1 MTAHSSKGLEF
12 KHVIITGMEENLFP
26 SMNMISSL
34 KDIEEE
40 RRLFYVALTR
50 AKKDLVLSFA
60 SSRMR
65 NGRTEFNAL
74 SRFVKEI
81 DLEYFENPALIL
93 SQSGGFGG
101 GFSTRVYA
109 KQEPPR
115 FEKKA
120 PVQRPAPAPAQRPVD
135 PDFKAVDM
143 SELFV
148 GERIE
153 HNRFGPGRIKSITGV
168 APELKAVVDFDD
180 FGEKTLLLK
189 YAKMRPLK

>member
-1 MTAHSSKGLEF
+1 M
-12 KHVIITGMEENLFP
+12 
-26 SMNMISSL
+26 
-34 KDIEEE
+34 
-40 RRLFYVALTR
+40 
-50 AKKDLVLSFA
+50 
-60 SSRMR
+60 
-65 NGRTEFNAL
+65 
-74 SRFVKEI
+74 
-81 DLEYFENPALIL
+81 
-93 SQSGGFGG
+93 
-101 GFSTRVYA
+101 
-109 KQEPPR
+109 
-115 FEKKA
+115 
-120 PVQRPAPAPAQRPVD
+120 D